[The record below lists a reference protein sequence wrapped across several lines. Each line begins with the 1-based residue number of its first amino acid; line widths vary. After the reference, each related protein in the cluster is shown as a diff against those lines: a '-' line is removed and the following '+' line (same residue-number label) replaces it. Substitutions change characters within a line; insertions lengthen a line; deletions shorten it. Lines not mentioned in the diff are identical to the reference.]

1 MDKRYAEMSPA
12 EQVERRRE
20 VLSHIQA
27 RPELSVDQ
35 VVSLLRGEL
44 RFTLSEYSRLTGV
57 SARVIQ
63 DIEQGR
69 GNPTLGTVE
78 KLLAPFGLKL
88 AVVSSRAPRLIQ
100 GRE

>member
-1 MDKRYAEMSPA
+1 MTSEEQPSPA
-12 EQVERRRE
+12 VQDPAGQQLRRAREALGLSLEQVAEAQH
-20 VLSHIQA
+20 L
-27 RPELSVDQ
+27 RPS
-35 VVSLLRGEL
+35 
-44 RFTLSEYSRLTGV
+44 
-57 SARVIQ
+57 VIQ

-69 GNPTLGTVE
+69 GNPTLGTVA

>member
-1 MDKRYAEMSPA
+1 MDKRYAEMSPV

-20 VLSHIQA
+20 VLGHIRA
-27 RPELSVDQ
+27 RPELPIDQ

-44 RFTLSEYSRLTGV
+44 RFTLNEYSRLTGV

-78 KLLAPFGLKL
+78 KLLTPFGLKL
-88 AVVSSRAPRLIQ
+88 AVVSSRAPRSTTA
-100 GRE
+100 GE